1 MLARLTELAEQRVSF
16 AFESTLASRT
26 FAPWLC
32 GLVGHGYRFHLIFLW
47 LPTADFAMDR
57 VVDRVKC
64 GGHGVPEATIRR
76 RYRMGLSNFFQ
87 LYRPIATTWRMY
99 DNSQPTGMTLIAV
112 GNRATI
118 EEVRN
123 PALWESIQEEYG
135 SGD

>member
-1 MLARLTELAEQRVSF
+1 
-16 AFESTLASRT
+16 
-26 FAPWLC
+26 
-32 GLVGHGYRFHLIFLW
+32 
-47 LPTADFAMDR
+47 MDR

-99 DNSQPTGMTLIAV
+99 DNSPSTGMTLIAA

-118 EEVRN
+118 EGDNRRSEKPSTLGEN
-123 PALWESIQEEYG
+123 
-135 SGD
+135 SGGIR